1 VKITNLRR
9 AAGAA
14 VAATAAIALFAGCA
28 GDADAGAPAADAPA
42 TEADAGDDARPWE
55 GGTLRVGYLP
65 QDETPHFATAR
76 EGLAEEL
83 AEATGME
90 IEEHHVADMSAL
102 VEAMRHGHVDIAIMG
117 AMGVIQAYNTAD
129 AFPLVAMQQEE
140 GPLHSDIIVRADSG
154 IYSIEDLLALDAP
167 SIAFVDHIST
177 TGALLPAIGI
187 MEAFPENEWT
197 LDDVLHGDVFSTVVF
212 AGGHP
217 NVAQAVIQGD
227 AVAGGIAHR
236 QTAVELERLGLEED
250 YLRVIHRSE
259 PVMGAT
265 MVASNNLDDDLI
277 DLLREFLVNFDNED
291 YFYGMWGNRTARFFE
306 TDISEYAD
314 LFVIDEML
322 G

>member
-1 VKITNLRR
+1 MITKMRR

-28 GDADAGAPAADAPA
+28 GDAGAAGDAAPAADETA
-42 TEADAGDDARPWE
+42 TDARPWE
-55 GGTLRVGYLP
+55 GQTLRIGYLP
-65 QDETPHFATAR
+65 QDETPHFSAAR
-76 EGLAEEL
+76 EGLASEL

-90 IEEHHVADMSAL
+90 VSEYHVADMSAL
-102 VEAMRHGHVDIAIMG
+102 VEAMRHGHVDMAIMG

-154 IYSIEDLLALDAP
+154 IYSIEDLMALDAP

-177 TGALLPAIGI
+177 TGTLLPAIGI
-187 MEAFPENEWT
+187 METFPERG
-197 LDDVLHGDVFSTVVF
+197 LDFDAILHGDVFSTVVF

-227 AVAGGIAHR
+227 AIAGGIAHR
-236 QTAVELERLGLEED
+236 QTAVELERLDLPED

-265 MVASNNLDDDLI
+265 MVASNNLDAELI
-277 DLLREFLVNFDNED
+277 EILRDFLVNFENED
-291 YFYGMWGNRTARFFE
+291 YFYGMWGNRTARFFD
-306 TDISEYAD
+306 TNISEYAD